1 MHGESAVRLT
11 ADDAA
16 VTARYWETVTTWQI
30 PESERELMRAVL
42 RVAILDFKKRYR
54 ARDAHFR
61 DARDWL
67 FEGGSDELFAFESV
81 CAVLRLSPRRIRN
94 GLVQWIKQK
103 DGRKL
108 NVG

>member
-16 VTARYWETVTTWQI
+16 LTERYWETVTRWQTSE
-30 PESERELMRAVL
+30 PERDLMLAVL
-42 RVAILDFKKRYR
+42 RVAIRDFKKRYH
-54 ARDAHFR
+54 ARDGHFR

-67 FEGGSDELFAFESV
+67 FEKGSDELFAFESV

-94 GLVQWIKQK
+94 GLIQWIKQTN
-103 DGRKL
+103 GRKM
-108 NVG
+108 NIG